1 MIYNGII
8 HRGNAYCM
16 GGFIL
21 FSSLF
26 RMKSKDYK
34 DIGISGFLEWDLL
47 FKLLSKFP
55 PSLYKSFV
63 LLTGISFIVLGII
76 IVL

>member
-1 MIYNGII
+1 VALFIGTMLIVW
-8 HRGNAYCM
+8 

-21 FSSLF
+21 FFSLF

-34 DIGISGFLEWDLL
+34 DIGISGFIEWDLL
-47 FKLLSKFP
+47 FKILSKLP
-55 PSLYKSFV
+55 PRVYKTFV
-63 LLTGISFIVLGII
+63 LFTGVAFIVLGIV

>member
-1 MIYNGII
+1 MALFIGSMLIVW
-8 HRGNAYCM
+8 

-34 DIGISGFLEWDLL
+34 DIGISGFIEWDLL
-47 FKLLSKFP
+47 FKLLSKLP
-55 PSLYKSFV
+55 PRVYKSFV
-63 LLTGISFIVLGII
+63 LLTGVAFIVLGIV